1 VDMNESTSAG
11 STQVAPPDP
20 PGLRVREGQV
30 EIAHDALQ
38 TWKTYVIRAQE
49 PVFHPAT
56 GAVGIVRSDADVTLV
71 STGGWMGELR
81 VHSGGHW
88 YTLRI
93 SEPKLSSVSWHNLL
107 DDLAD
112 AIAALPLTELTEG
125 SSLEQ
130 VPTGSTPWV
139 QRLVLRAYADQIA
152 RGIDAIQRHPHE
164 ALRTDDVWV
173 TPDRATV
180 ATPAGVVAMLE
191 RGAFVTTGPVAERLG
206 GIAPTAWREP
216 RKEIRTDTPE
226 NRFARHV
233 VETVISI
240 AHRFPDDDR
249 LRDLVPLGR
258 SALARA
264 PLRDAGPY
272 RRFPAASRVL
282 QRRHGYRELRDAYFA
297 LLGSGRVVWD
307 GLEDTFRGGLRD
319 TPTLYQYWCFLA
331 LQRQLGVERPRLPYR
346 ASRSKLHVELEEG
359 LTSSVATPR
368 GRLWHE
374 RTFARPLGAYSVD
387 LRPDF
392 ALERVDGGID
402 LFDAKFRIRD
412 QGDAKHDDLTKMHA
426 YRDAIRDCHSARVL
440 YPGEREE
447 YYAAHDDGPEDDPSG
462 IGVLP
467 MQP

>member
-1 VDMNESTSAG
+1 MNTGTTA
-11 STQVAPPDP
+11 TTDP
-20 PGLRVREGQV
+20 LASSERPCLRVLQGAD
-30 EIAHDALQ
+30 EIAHDELL
-38 TWKTYVIRAQE
+38 TWKTYVIRAAD

-56 GAVGIVRSDADVTLV
+56 GAVGIVRSDADITLV

-81 VHSGGHW
+81 VHSCGRWH
-88 YTLRI
+88 TLRI
-93 SEPKLSSVSWHNLL
+93 SEPKLSSVSWRNLL

-130 VPTGSTPWV
+130 APASSTPWV
-139 QRLVLRAYADQIA
+139 QRLVLRAHADRIA
-152 RGIDAIQRHPHE
+152 SALDAIQRHPHE
-164 ALRTDDVWV
+164 ALWTDDVWV
-173 TPDRATV
+173 NPDRATV

-233 VETVISI
+233 VETFLSI
-240 AHRFPDDDR
+240 ANRFPDDDR

-272 RRFPAASRVL
+272 RRFPSASRVL
-282 QRRHGYRELRDAYFA
+282 QRRNGYRELRDAYFA
-297 LLGSGRVVWD
+297 LLGSGRVMWD
-307 GLEDTFRGGLRD
+307 SLENAFRGGLRD

-346 ASRSKLHVELEEG
+346 ASPSELHVELEEG
-359 LTSSVATPR
+359 QASCVATPR

-374 RTFARPLGAYSVD
+374 RTFARPLGAYAVD

-392 ALERVDGGID
+392 ALERLDGGLD

-426 YRDAIRDCHSARVL
+426 YRDAVRDCHSARVL
-440 YPGEREE
+440 YPGERAEF
-447 YYAAHDDGPEDDPSG
+447 YSAHDDGPGDDPSG

>member
-1 VDMNESTSAG
+1 MDLNTSTPAG
-11 STQVAPPDP
+11 SNPDGTPDP
-20 PGLRVREGQV
+20 PGLRVLEGSTEV
-30 EIAHDALQ
+30 GNDDLK
-38 TWKTYVIRAQE
+38 TWKTYVVRARY
-49 PVFHPAT
+49 PTFAPAT
-56 GAVGIVRSDADVTLV
+56 GAVKIVRSDVDVTLV
-71 STGGWMGELR
+71 STGGWMGDLK
-81 VHSGGHW
+81 VHTAGRWHI
-88 YTLRI
+88 LRI
-93 SEPKLSSVSWHNLL
+93 SEPKLSSVSWRNLL
-107 DDLAD
+107 DDLA
-112 AIAALPLTELTEG
+112 AAVAALPLTELAEG

-130 VPTGSTPWV
+130 APERATPWV
-139 QRLVLRAYADQIA
+139 QRLVLRAHADRIA
-152 RGIDAIQRHPHE
+152 RAVDAIQRHPHE
-164 ALRTDDVWV
+164 ALHTDDVWV

-233 VETVISI
+233 VETVVGI
-240 AHRFPDDDR
+240 ARRFPDDDR
-249 LRDLVPLGR
+249 LRDLVPLGQ

-272 RRFPAASRVL
+272 RRFPSASRVL

-307 GLEDTFRGGLRD
+307 GLEAAFRGGLRD

-331 LQRQLGVERPRLPYR
+331 LQRHLGVERPQLPYR
-346 ASRSKLHVELEEG
+346 ASRSGLHVELEEG
-359 LTSSVATPR
+359 LESNVATPQ

-374 RTFARPLGAYSVD
+374 RSFSPPRGTYAVE

-402 LFDAKFRIRD
+402 LLDAKFRIREE
-412 QGDAKHDDLTKMHA
+412 GDAKHDDLTKMHA
-426 YRDAIRDCHSARVL
+426 YRDAVRDCHSARVL
-440 YPGEREE
+440 YPGEQEE
-447 YYAAHDDGPEDDPSG
+447 FYPAHDDGPEDDPSG